1 MGALTALP
9 FCTYSSQNLQHEVHF
24 YYFLRFVASTKCKTA
39 LVETKQQTVPDKS
52 LKLVVVVV
60 LPDPF
65 LGMGARINSAE
76 SQ

>member
-1 MGALTALP
+1 M
-9 FCTYSSQNLQHEVHF
+9 FQNILAILF
-24 YYFLRFVASTKCKTA
+24 ILNLNKYFMRKAEGLKSMEHLVTFIFLLLFFV
-39 LVETKQQTVPDKS
+39 V
-52 LKLVVVVV
+52 VVVVV